1 MRKTI
6 TDNLIACVDHFSAQ
20 QCPQRA
26 PPSMSRQATFRLP
39 SSSTPRTPPQII
51 LPYMHTP
58 LWRIAHK
65 QDVGHLCTARDVLY
79 AGEPAV

>member
-39 SSSTPRTPPQII
+39 SSST
-51 LPYMHTP
+51 YMHTP